1 VLAAPAVDRRGT
13 DLEVVRDL
21 DDRSALVEQREYTV
35 TELRWIPLRQGDP
48 PGIEASPFQKPE
60 RGEPGEHHRSEDLL
74 ALHGV
79 GPKAV
84 RLLRAALAEHGMSFA
99 EGS

>member
-1 VLAAPAVDRRGT
+1 MSSPCVQRRSHNRVVSRRNDDENDGPLPQIGAPATRALAALGITRLA
-13 DLEVVRDL
+13 DL
-21 DDRSALVEQREYTV
+21 T
-35 TELRWIPLRQGDP
+35 
-48 PGIEASPFQKPE
+48 
-60 RGEPGEHHRSEDLL
+60 HHRSEDLL

-84 RLLRAALAEHGMSFA
+84 RLLRAALAEQGMSFV

>member
-1 VLAAPAVDRRGT
+1 MTNDGPLPQIGAPVTRALAVRGIT
-13 DLEVVRDL
+13 RLADL
-21 DDRSALVEQREYTV
+21 T
-35 TELRWIPLRQGDP
+35 
-48 PGIEASPFQKPE
+48 
-60 RGEPGEHHRSEDLL
+60 HHRSEDLL

-84 RLLRAALAEHGMSFA
+84 PLLRAALAEQGMSFA